1 MLTDTDA
8 EWDTLADGVT
18 ATLWDVDGVMLM
30 LLTAMEFDVKLT
42 SRDVDC
48 FATNIHSMINNF
60 KSPTDFHY
68 DFFSLNYHYYY

>member
-42 SRDVDC
+42 SRDV
-48 FATNIHSMINNF
+48 AVSYTHLTL
-60 KSPTDFHY
+60 PTI
-68 DFFSLNYHYYY
+68 LRV